1 MNDVNTTWLPHM
13 EPEIIFETEGNYL
26 DAYVVALEGW
36 RRGLTL
42 KWHVKDSEKFKDMKT
57 WFVDHPG
64 QLFSLHSEERSHY
77 FFRTRGDLVTNEAV
91 ELGMDK
97 FVTKQLLEKANVP
110 IPKGK
115 EFTSKDTEQTIIE
128 YAHSLDY
135 PVVLKPTDGSF
146 GRGVFANLTNDEE
159 LTRAIQHLRHEMNK
173 ENIILEKHVTG
184 EDFRIYVVDDQ
195 VVGAIL
201 REPPNVIG
209 DGTSSLEV
217 LIEKKNDLRRQNPR
231 LSHCLI
237 EINDELTDYIARKNL
252 TLQSIP
258 EEGETVYLSDKGN
271 ISLGGDPIDKLDEL
285 TPNIKQ
291 LAIDAL
297 KAVPG
302 LVHGAVD
309 IIVDQDEAGNSIGH
323 VIELN
328 PTAQLG
334 GILFPLK
341 GKPRDVPRA
350 IIDYYFPE
358 TKDQETANTLMY
370 FDFYDVLEP
379 LISRQGTIATVSPAP
394 MGKLYMKKYT
404 VYGDVH
410 NLGYHLGLRKQAFE
424 RGLHG
429 FVMNLDEGAIEIVV
443 AGTDLEM
450 VNDFKNGITEDEER
464 ATVTKIEEEDYNG
477 YVKVGFDS
485 RANLKTLE
493 EDIYTLQDEIE
504 QLKDEIKQLEIKKR
518 KYHRSISWLI
528 TSPIRAAGAIKK
540 VFKN

>member
-1 MNDVNTTWLPHM
+1 MQDVNTTWLPHM
-13 EPEIIFETEGNYL
+13 EPEVVFETEGNYL

-64 QLFSLHSEERSHY
+64 QLFSLHSKEKSHY
-77 FFRTRGDLVTNEAV
+77 FFRTRGDLVSNEAV

-97 FVTKQLLEKANVP
+97 FVTKQLLEKANLPV
-110 IPKGK
+110 PKGK
-115 EFTSKDTEQTIIE
+115 EFTAKDTRQTIVD
-128 YAHSLDY
+128 YANSLGY

-146 GRGVFANLTNDEE
+146 GRGVFANITNDDE
-159 LTRAIQHLRHEMNK
+159 LISALQHLKNEMKK

-184 EDFRIYVVDDQ
+184 KDFRIYVVDDK
-195 VVGAIL
+195 VIGAIL

-209 DGTSSLEV
+209 DGTSTLED
-217 LIEKKNDLRRQNPR
+217 LIEKKNDLRRLNPR

-237 EINDELTDYIARKNL
+237 EINDELINYINRNDL
-252 TLQSIP
+252 TLQSVP
-258 EEGETVYLSDKGN
+258 EKDELVYLSDKGN
-271 ISLGGDPIDKLDEL
+271 ISLGGDPIDQLDEL
-285 TPNIKQ
+285 APNIKQ
-291 LAIDAL
+291 LAIDSL
-297 KAVPG
+297 KAIPD

-309 IIVDQDEAGNSIGH
+309 IMVDQDNEGNSIGH
-323 VIELN
+323 IIELN

-341 GKPRDVPRA
+341 GEPRDVPKA

-358 TKDQETANTLMY
+358 TIGKETANKLMY

-379 LISRQGTIATVSPAP
+379 LISRQGTTATVTPAP
-394 MGKLYMKKYT
+394 SGKLYLKKYT
-404 VYGDVH
+404 VYGDVQ

-424 RGLHG
+424 RGLQG
-429 FVMNLDEGAIEIVV
+429 FVMNLDDEAIEIVV

-464 ATVTKIEEEDYNG
+464 ATVTKIMEEDYDG
-477 YVKVGFDS
+477 YVKIGFDS

-493 EDIYTLQDEIE
+493 EDIYTLQDDIE
-504 QLKDEIKQLEIKKR
+504 QLKEEIKQIEIKKR
-518 KYHRSISWLI
+518 KYLRSVSWLI
-528 TSPIRAAGAIKK
+528 TSPIRIAGAFKQT
-540 VFKN
+540 FKN